1 MKATIDSDLCTGC
14 GTCVDICPE
23 VFEMMGDVV
32 MVKFVVVPPKY
43 EPACEEAAAE
53 CPLEAVTLERQT
65 VRSTE

>member
-1 MKATIDSDLCTGC
+1 
-14 GTCVDICPE
+14 VDICPE